1 MKKTIYSI
9 LLLAASSLAFTSC
22 SDWLDVNP
30 KTEVRESKLFSSE
43 SGYHDAVAGVYILIG
58 QKDLYGMQS
67 SMYVPEFLAHTWT
80 IPTDQTD
87 ATAHYLGENDYTNN
101 NVESALDA
109 MWSKYY
115 NAIAQ
120 INDVLA
126 NIEHTNVHFSGN
138 QKQLIQ
144 GEMYGLRAF
153 LHLDL
158 MRYFGPVPDGA
169 NGSAS
174 CIPYAKEMTTDVAK
188 LKCES
193 YDAVKAD
200 ILADLDKA
208 ESLLADTDPLVKTIY
223 SRDASNSDSNVD
235 LTNNELY
242 RQLHFN
248 YWAVLGTKARFYY
261 WTGDKQKAV
270 EYAKKVIEAKDEAGN
285 TLFSLCS
292 EAYFSKYSNACLNMK
307 VEQLFGAYNSNF
319 QTEVQT
325 PYYMSNNPL
334 FSQKEEYVKTAYESS
349 LYPDDVRNKGTRY
362 WKTDQDEGSSTSSYH
377 YYKYRVT
384 GSTYGP
390 NTVPLIRLSEMYF
403 ILFEDDSLDAMKPYF
418 TTWRLAKGLD
428 SSLDGTLTSESAV
441 EARMEKEWRK
451 EFMGEGQMFFFYK
464 KHGTQTYT
472 WPTIYNV
479 PAGAY
484 QLPLPKSQSMYE

>member
-1 MKKTIYSI
+1 MKKTIYSF
-9 LLLAASSLAFTSC
+9 LLLAAWGLSLASC

-30 KTEVRESKLFSSE
+30 KTEVRESKLFSTE
-43 SGYHDAVAGVYILIG
+43 SGYHDAVSGVYILIG

-67 SMYVPEFLAHTWT
+67 SMFVPEFLAHTWT
-80 IPTDQTD
+80 IPTDQTN
-87 ATAHYLGENDYTNN
+87 AVAHYLGENNYSNSH
-101 NVESALDA
+101 VESALDD

-120 INDVLA
+120 INNILA
-126 NIEHTNVHFSGN
+126 NIENTSVHFSGN

-158 MRYFGPVPDGA
+158 LRYFGPVPNGA

-188 LKCES
+188 LKLES

-208 ESLLADTDPLVKTIY
+208 AALLADTDPLVKTVD
-223 SRDASNSDSNVD
+223 SRDAATSSSDVD
-235 LTNNELY
+235 LTSHEQY

-248 YWAVLGTKARFYY
+248 YWAVLGTKARFYD
-261 WTGDKQKAV
+261 WTGDKQNAV
-270 EYAKKVIEAKDEAGN
+270 AYAKKVIDAKDQAGN
-285 TLFSLCS
+285 DVFSLCS
-292 EAYFSKYSNACLNMK
+292 EAYFKKYSNACLNMK

-325 PYYMSNNPL
+325 PYYMSSNPL
-334 FSQKEEYVKTAYESS
+334 FSQKEEYVNAAYELSQF
-349 LYPDDVRNKGTRY
+349 PDDVRNKGTRY
-362 WKTDQDEGSSTSSYH
+362 WKTDQDEGSATSSFH
-377 YYKYRVT
+377 YYKYRIT
-384 GSTYGP
+384 GSAYGP
-390 NTVPLIRLSEMYF
+390 NTVPLLRLSEMYF
-403 ILFEDDSLDAMKPYF
+403 ILFEDESLAAMKPYF

-428 SSLDGTLTSESAV
+428 SSLDATLTSESAV
-441 EARMEKEWRK
+441 QARLEKEWRK
-451 EFMGEGQMFFFYK
+451 EFMGEGQMFFYYK
-464 KHGTQTYT
+464 KHNIQTYT
-472 WPTIYNV
+472 WPTIYEV
-479 PAGAY
+479 PTGAY
-484 QLPLPKSQSMYE
+484 QLPIPKSQSMYE